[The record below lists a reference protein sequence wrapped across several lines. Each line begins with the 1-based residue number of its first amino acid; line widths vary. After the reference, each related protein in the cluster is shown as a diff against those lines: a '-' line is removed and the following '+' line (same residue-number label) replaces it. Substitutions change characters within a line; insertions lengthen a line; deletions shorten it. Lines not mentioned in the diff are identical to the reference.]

1 MTNCISDISKE
12 KTELTEK
19 WPSKWLGNQWYD
31 EKCIM
36 AVVIKLIPVTLNTK
50 YAKENNHQIIWWDM
64 KFKRD

>member
-1 MTNCISDISKE
+1 M
-12 KTELTEK
+12 
-19 WPSKWLGNQWYD
+19 GNQWYD